1 MSGPGEEQGMGM
13 GRSEGEG
20 EGTGAGAGA
29 AGPQADALET
39 LLNHPPE
46 VVIPGDNRPLVAPIH
61 QSVKFEFEAV
71 DEALRLFRGER
82 AGFFYQRSGNPT
94 TRQLELTLAQLQ
106 GREDCIACASGVAA
120 INGALMG
127 LTAAGDHVLCFME
140 SYGPTRIFIRR
151 TLARFGVRHTLL
163 SIEDLAAVERVLAST
178 PTKLMVFESPTNP
191 VNKVADIEALCALA
205 RRHGVLTLLD
215 NTFAGPHQHGQFR
228 VDLFLHSLTKFA
240 AGHGDVMGG
249 AVIGEVALLRG
260 LRHEFTNLG
269 GVLDPH
275 AAFLIQRGLRSYFVR
290 YRAAGAS
297 ALRVAQFLAAHAG
310 VVAVHYPGLAS
321 DRWHALAA
329 RQMADFGSV
338 LSFEIAGGAEAAR
351 ACVESLRLFATAAS
365 LGSTESLALP
375 SQMLTA
381 RDLDAAQ
388 QQQSGLR
395 PGLVRLSIGLE
406 AVDDLIGDL
415 GQALE
420 RASAPG

>member
-1 MSGPGEEQGMGM
+1 MGAGMSGPGEEEGQGK
-13 GRSEGEG
+13 GE
-20 EGTGAGAGA
+20 A
-29 AGPQADALET
+29 APQADALET

-46 VVIPGDNRPLVAPIH
+46 VAVPADNRPLVAPIH
-61 QSVKFEFEAV
+61 QSVKFEFEQV

-82 AGFFYQRSGNPT
+82 PGFFYQRSGNPT

-127 LTAAGDHVLCFME
+127 LTAAGDHVICFME

-163 SIEDLAAVERVLAST
+163 SIEDVASVGRVLAST
-178 PTKLMVFESPTNP
+178 PTRLMVFESPTNP

-205 RRHGVLTLLD
+205 KRHGVLTLLD
-215 NTFAGPHQHGQFR
+215 NTFAGPHQHGQFP
-228 VDLFLHSLTKFA
+228 VDLFLHSLTKSA

-249 AVIGEVALLRG
+249 AVIGDAALLRG

-297 ALRVAQFLAAHAG
+297 ALRVAQFLAAHEG

-321 DRWHALAA
+321 DRWHPLAA
-329 RQMADFGSV
+329 RQMTDFGSV

-351 ACVESLRLFATAAS
+351 DCVEALRLFSMAAS
-365 LGSTESLALP
+365 LGSTESLAQP
-375 SQMLTA
+375 SQMLSA
-381 RDLDAAQ
+381 RDLDADQ
-388 QQQSGLR
+388 QHQSGLR

-406 AVDDLIGDL
+406 SVEDLIADL
-415 GQALE
+415 GQALQ
-420 RASAPG
+420 RSVGAR